1 MKLNPA
7 FFVPGEKHVCMFC
20 NVPLAKLEDGKLK
33 PLGNKVCVLLTKTFP
48 GTYIINCCKDC
59 AKRVDFKDQA
69 VLDEIHENVVQCK
82 ESIDRLSGLTEEQIL
97 ALRPSRNA
105 DPPVA
110 DFHIVEENIIQRA
123 KNIQT
128 HLDRQG
134 K

>member
-1 MKLNPA
+1 
-7 FFVPGEKHVCMFC
+7 MFC
-20 NVPLAKLEDGKLK
+20 GVPLAKLEDGRMR
-33 PLGNKVCVLLTKTFP
+33 PLGNKACVLLTKTFP
-48 GTYIINCCKDC
+48 GVYIINCCKDC
-59 AKRVDFKDQA
+59 AKRVDFKDQV

-82 ESIDRLSGLTEEQIL
+82 DAIDRLSGLSDEKIA

-110 DFHIVEENIIQRA
+110 EFHVVEEDIMERA
-123 KNIQT
+123 KNLQI